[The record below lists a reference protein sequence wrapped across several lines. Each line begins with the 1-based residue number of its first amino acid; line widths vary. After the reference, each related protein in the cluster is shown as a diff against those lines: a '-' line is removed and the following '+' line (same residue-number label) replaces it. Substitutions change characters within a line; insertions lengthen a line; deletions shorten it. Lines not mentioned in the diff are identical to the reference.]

1 MQRVCTFTEPV
12 GTVKFI
18 HTNFLY
24 YYSTYLTEKVNGTW
38 LSDNLETFRS
48 PPSSSEQNSLESVN
62 TEISKSEKSKIGKS
76 KISIT
81 HFASHNRRLVYS

>member
-18 HTNFLY
+18 HNAFLY

-38 LSDNLETFRS
+38 LSDDLETFRS
-48 PPSSSEQNSLESVN
+48 PRFSKYIIFMIDMI
-62 TEISKSEKSKIGKS
+62 EIRILLGLHTFFKI
-76 KISIT
+76 
-81 HFASHNRRLVYS
+81 